1 PTSGNIYVNG
11 IDVHKNPEKI
21 KKSIS
26 VMTQETVVE
35 PDLTAREN
43 LQLFADLY
51 ELDKATIPSKI
62 DSALEEVD
70 LKNFSDVPAGTFS
83 GGMQR
88 RLGLTKSML
97 NDPQLLILD
106 EPTTGLDVQ
115 NRVNMWNQIERLNSE
130 RGMTLILTTQYLE
143 EADALCDRIA
153 IIDHGT
159 IKAIGTPVELKRM
172 AAEGLILEMIAS
184 KEDAAKAAELLKNV
198 FKLEAK
204 LDEQKIN
211 AVVSKENIYQILKDI
226 SLQFSKEKIEL
237 YSISIHLPTLDDV
250 FIKLTGS
257 GLRDSTGEN
266 VSRMDLVRAR
276 R

>member
-1 PTSGNIYVNG
+1 
-11 IDVHKNPEKI
+11 
-21 KKSIS
+21 
-26 VMTQETVVE
+26 M
-35 PDLTAREN
+35 
-43 LQLFADLY
+43 QLFADLY
-51 ELDKATIPSKI
+51 ELDKAIIPSKI
-62 DSALEEVD
+62 DYALNEVD
-70 LKNFSDVPAGTFS
+70 LKNFEDVLTSTFS

-115 NRVNMWNQIERLNSE
+115 NRVNMWNQIEKLNKE

-143 EADALCDRIA
+143 EADTLCDRIA

-172 AAEGLILEMIAS
+172 AAEGLILEVIAS
-184 KEDAAKAAELLKNV
+184 KDDIEKAAKVLKDS
-198 FKLEAK
+198 FKIDVT
-204 LDEQKIN
+204 LDGEKIN
-211 AVVSKENIYQILKDI
+211 AIVSKEDIYQILKDI
-226 SLQFSKEKIEL
+226 SLQFFKEKIEL

-257 GLRDSTGEN
+257 GLRDSTGES
-266 VSRMDLVRAR
+266 VSRMDLARAR